1 MTMETISMILNA
13 MMEGTLAGI
22 CISFWL
28 FIIAMIW
35 KWFVNILK
43 KMFKYLFPNMFKKSD
58 NN

>member
-1 MTMETISMILNA
+1 MTMETINMILNA

-22 CISFWL
+22 CITFWF

-43 KMFKYLFPNMFKKSD
+43 KMFRYLFPNMFKKSD
-58 NN
+58 KN